1 MQLVHFDA
9 PPPPEEDQYYEM
21 SEGEQ
26 QSKEALQNVN
36 FYWKKHF
43 LELYILYEFCPSRNS
58 SLKPTKQQI
67 PTTQMNST
75 ELSFCPGRLLL
86 MPTKLKK

>member
-36 FYWKKHF
+36 FYWNKT
-43 LELYILYEFCPSRNS
+43 ENPSSPYPRALY
-58 SLKPTKQQI
+58 
-67 PTTQMNST
+67 
-75 ELSFCPGRLLL
+75 
-86 MPTKLKK
+86 